1 MTLVLTQDKEIERAL
16 LFAIDNNHG
25 IDKSEIFTIVEKG
38 LNVPRPTIR
47 RVKKELLLKLHE
59 YVDVLS

>member
-1 MTLVLTQDKEIERAL
+1 MFVSQDEVIKKAL

-25 IDKSEIFTIVEKG
+25 KDKSEIFTIVEKG

-47 RVKKELLLKLHE
+47 RVKKNLLLKLHE
-59 YVDVLS
+59 YVEVLS

>member
-1 MTLVLTQDKEIERAL
+1 MTLVLTQDEVIEKAL

-25 IDKSEIFTIVEKG
+25 KDKTEIFTIVEKG

-59 YVDVLS
+59 YIEVLS